1 MARLED
7 HRRGAGSL
15 ITSPTGRLVVRGITR
30 YSAPVSEAVSRTR
43 SRDGGR
49 RVTTLSAGGGAPRQ
63 WVSLREHLIH
73 GSGRERGVR
82 LQLQHRVTQCRMLE
96 FVGQ

>member
-7 HRRGAGSL
+7 HRHGAGSL

-49 RVTTLSAGGGAPRQ
+49 RVATLSAPGWRTGTKAVGERVRAPHSRQ
-63 WVSLREHLIH
+63 
-73 GSGRERGVR
+73 RERASGPP
-82 LQLQHRVTQCRMLE
+82 TASASSNAM
-96 FVGQ
+96 